1 MKDKLSMT
9 VKVICGVFL
18 AAIVIAFVGLVS
30 SNNNLIDF
38 YYTPYA
44 NAKMQLEVR
53 MNMQEAQKQVLL
65 CLSL

>member
-1 MKDKLSMT
+1 MYKKLTNYFETAKMKDKLSMT

-38 YYTPYA
+38 YYTP
-44 NAKMQLEVR
+44 MPMPR
-53 MNMQEAQKQVLL
+53 
-65 CLSL
+65 CS